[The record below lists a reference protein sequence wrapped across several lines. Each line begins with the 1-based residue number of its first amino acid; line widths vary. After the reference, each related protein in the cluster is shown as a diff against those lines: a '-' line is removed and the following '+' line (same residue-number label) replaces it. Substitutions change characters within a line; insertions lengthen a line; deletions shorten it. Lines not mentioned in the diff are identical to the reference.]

1 MNPDINSSVCLWREN
16 AKLRRKAASRLTDV
30 SQDGIILHRRR
41 LDVRGVPHVRT
52 LHRHTLEPSEGV
64 HTQLLCCAVVH
75 PVSTLVDV

>member
-1 MNPDINSSVCLWREN
+1 M
-16 AKLRRKAASRLTDV
+16 DV

-64 HTQLLCCAVVH
+64 HTQLLCRAVVH